1 MSWLV
6 DTNVV
11 SEATR
16 RRPNARVRSWLKQQE
31 PLASYVSVMT
41 VFEIE
46 LGVARKERTDPV
58 QGQMLRRWAEQV
70 IERDFRGRVLP
81 VDAAVASIAARM
93 HIPDPRPERDAFIAA
108 TALHHNLTVV
118 TRNVEDFA
126 PLGVRVFDPWSG

>member
-1 MSWLV
+1 MSWLI

-16 RRPNARVRSWLKQQE
+16 RRPNARVRRWLQEQE
-31 PLASYVSVMT
+31 PLASYVSVIT

-46 LGVARKERTDPV
+46 LGVARKERSDPA

-70 IERDFRGRVLP
+70 IGRDFRGRVLP
-81 VDAAVASIAARM
+81 VEAAVASIAARM
-93 HIPDPRPERDAFIAA
+93 HIPDPRPERDALIAA

-118 TRNVEDFA
+118 TRNVRDFA